1 MTNMMLPYDRQ
12 LANEYIYSRKFIDK
26 YIASEIRDNPENWL
40 KVQRGVQLLAD
51 YRQPVYTYE
60 TKAGTV
66 DHTSKN
72 ARVAQLADLD
82 LEALV
87 MDIFVGVAYC
97 QTPELFT
104 SISAQLAARL
114 SFDDKEDSIKTVAEM
129 MAVLCHTDAYD
140 IGKEYADSELY
151 IQARIPL
158 STQLLNYVAHANF
171 QPPMVC
177 EPSEVTTN
185 YESGY
190 LTHNDVLVLG
200 KGNGH
205 DGDLCLDVINKQNR
219 VPLKLD
225 LEFLCNV
232 EEEPTFELDTPAKIQ
247 EWDHFKRDSYHMYG
261 LIKDQTFYLTNKP
274 DKRGRLYA
282 QGYHISTQA
291 AAFKKAMIE
300 FADEEIVSGVPD
312 K

>member
-26 YIASEIRDNPENWL
+26 YIASEIRDNSESWL

-66 DHTSKN
+66 VHASKN

-87 MDIFVGVAYC
+87 VNIFVGVAYC

-158 STQLLNYVAHANF
+158 STQLLNYVAHSNYL
-171 QPPMVC
+171 PPMVC
-177 EPSEVTTN
+177 VPNEITHN

-190 LTHNDVLVLG
+190 LTHNECVVLG
-200 KGNGH
+200 RGNGH
-205 DGDLCLDVINKQNR
+205 DGDLCLDVINKQNAI
-219 VPLKLD
+219 PLKLD
-225 LEFLCNV
+225 LEFLCNF
-232 EEEPTFELDTPAKIQ
+232 EEEPTFELDTIIKVQ
-247 EWDHFKRDSYHMYG
+247 EWDHFKKDSYHMYR
-261 LIKDQTFYLTNKP
+261 LIKDQTFYLTNRP

-282 QGYHISTQA
+282 QGYHITTQGA
-291 AAFKKAMIE
+291 SFKKAMIE
-300 FADEEIVSGVPD
+300 FADEEIVEGVPT
-312 K
+312 